1 MQKISGGQKGQI
13 AVIFTLAIVTLLGSV
28 ALCSDVGVMYYNWT
42 VLQKG
47 VDAAALAGAN
57 YLPNDAPTA
66 KSTALNYAELNG
78 LKASE
83 ITSTTVSSNDQ
94 YITVSASRE
103 VPYYFGRVLGLSTQL
118 ISVSATAAIPNST
131 TTIGGAYNGT
141 NPTSGSTYTGQYGS
155 SVGQYGLVP
164 VGLDSNTTYTNGE
177 SMTLHDTQVGPGNWG
192 TVEFGAPGG
201 SSLRSNIADGYSGPI
216 SVGDWINSEPGQKL
230 GPVQQGFNDR
240 LNAAQQIDPT
250 GTFSSHSSN
259 DPRILFLPMVN
270 WESPNG
276 RSGVQ
281 VMGFA
286 AVWLDSV
293 SGGDLQVHFITQ
305 VAPQSLPNTNGHYS
319 GARGAP
325 ILIK

>member
-1 MQKISGGQKGQI
+1 MKKISGGLKGQT
-13 AVIFTLAIVTLLGSV
+13 AVIFTLAIVALLGAV
-28 ALCSDVGVMYYNWT
+28 AMCTDVAVMYVNWEYM
-42 VLQKG
+42 QKA

-57 YLPNDAPTA
+57 FLPNDPSTA
-66 KSTALNYAELNG
+66 QSTALSYGELNG

-83 ITSTTVSSNDQ
+83 ITSTSVSSNDQ
-94 YITVSASRE
+94 DITVSAARE

-141 NPTSGSTYTGQYGS
+141 NPTGGSSYTGQYGS

-177 SMTLHDTQVGPGNWG
+177 SMTLHDTQIGPGNWG
-192 TVEFGAPGG
+192 TVELGAPGG
-201 SSLRSNIADGYSGPI
+201 SSVRNNIADGYSGPI
-216 SVGDWINSEPGQKL
+216 SVGDWINSEPGQKI
-230 GPVQQGFNDR
+230 GPIDQGFNDR
-240 LNAAQQIDPT
+240 LKAAQQIDPS
-250 GTFSSHSSN
+250 GTYASHSSN

-286 AVWLDSV
+286 AVWLDSI

-305 VAPQSLPNTNGHYS
+305 VAPQSLPNTSGHYS
-319 GARGAP
+319 GVRGAP